1 VSDWSSPSP
10 CSLLLKVV
18 IGRMICG
25 GAESESGLLLE
36 LPNGKP
42 LGSSCKVD
50 SHSLQM
56 EDGLILPTTAEV
68 LEAAHEEVGVHLLPP
83 QSQGGGVYNDK
94 DTIPFGDIPH
104 CFPHYT
110 SFGEDLN
117 QGLEAAGAVD
127 TGEGCQVQFMDRM
140 EHNNHEHLPFP
151 SSSPMSETSKRKRKT
166 QFIDIVLQ
174 PKEGE
179 SIEDHPLPKCR
190 LRWTPDLH
198 NRFVAA
204 VKRLGGEGKATPKT
218 ILQLMNVSGLT
229 IFHIKSH
236 LQKFRISSQ
245 KLDQALQKEGSD
257 DETGIDHHHIEDAEK
272 EGDRN
277 KSVPMEKK
285 LLSQLEDQRS
295 LNHIVGNA
303 GKARLQSQAQ
313 LKQKIEESV
322 RKVLQLYEEKQ
333 VSSNTAAMLDV
344 LVANSNSKTL
354 IDGLVDLVSQIQVL
368 L

>member
-1 VSDWSSPSP
+1 MSDWSSPSP

-174 PKEGE
+174 PKEGG